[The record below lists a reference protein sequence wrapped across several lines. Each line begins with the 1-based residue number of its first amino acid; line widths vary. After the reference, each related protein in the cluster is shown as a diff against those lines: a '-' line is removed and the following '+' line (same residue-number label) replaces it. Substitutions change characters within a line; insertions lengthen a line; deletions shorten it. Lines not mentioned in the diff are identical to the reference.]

1 MKNLSKLA
9 LAGMFFVSAFAMAQ
23 SPMLKTEAKKSPLAT
38 PTAPAVEAK
47 KPAPAVKWNE
57 TTFNFGDIKKGVP
70 VTHDFTFVNTTKETI
85 LITNVKPSCGC
96 TATNYTKTP
105 IKPGEKGFVS
115 AKYDA
120 RNGGP
125 FSKSITVNLNE
136 NTNPIILSIK
146 GKVLEDEQPAT
157 KDTK

>member
-1 MKNLSKLA
+1 MKNVSKFA
-9 LAGMFFVSAFAMAQ
+9 FVGMFFVSAIAMAQ
-23 SPMLKTEAKKSPLAT
+23 SPMLKTEAKKAPMAA
-38 PTAPAVEAK
+38 PTAPSVDAK
-47 KPAPAVKWNE
+47 KPAPAVKWEE

-70 VTHDFTFVNTTKETI
+70 VTHDFTFTNTTKETI

-105 IKPGEKGFVS
+105 IKPGEKGSIS

-120 RNGGP
+120 RSGGP

-136 NTNPIILSIK
+136 NTNPIIISIK
-146 GKVLEDEQPAT
+146 GKVLEDELPIT
-157 KDTK
+157 TGK